1 MDVTMARDKSVA
13 EQRNLLYQ
21 RSNGEV
27 IFELEN
33 GDKLSLDFLDER
45 EKEELMM
52 KSFKLFIKY
61 FSSTRRVPLKELMD
75 IVERAI
81 LIRALSQLN
90 GNLKDAARFLG
101 LKYTTLHEKL
111 KKYNIRFRKEPL
123 ED

>member
-1 MDVTMARDKSVA
+1 MARDKSVA